1 MTRRRGFLLFVA
13 DHQSPAKLRQLSL
26 VPLAHAQLLLGCRSG
41 GNGGLLNARS
51 RATFGLVSRSD
62 GKSG

>member
-26 VPLAHAQLLLGCRSG
+26 VPLAHAQLLGADAEAAVMAVYSTRGRGRPLAS
-41 GNGGLLNARS
+41 
-51 RATFGLVSRSD
+51 
-62 GKSG
+62 